1 MFSGIDAGVCPH
13 LSTGKIPHEAT
24 GLFRDNARMADEP
37 INRIDERL
45 EALGLTDRKASL
57 LATGKPD
64 LIRDI
69 RRRGSLPKIEALA
82 QLAEALETTV
92 EYIKFGRQTGAVIA
106 DRRTGFEHGPEGMAI
121 GATLPRT
128 LQVYG
133 TVLGGDPGFDDGKV
147 ESHEVTEVIDWIRRP
162 SMFEG
167 RPDVYALY
175 VTGSSMEPRFEPG
188 DPVVIDP
195 KRPPRPGDD
204 VIVQLADDNGSV
216 TLSLIKRL
224 VRRTAN
230 ELQLRQY
237 NPDITFAV
245 PLGRVKEIHRVVM
258 LRDMLG

>member
-1 MFSGIDAGVCPH
+1 MFAGIDAGVCPH
-13 LSTGKIPHEAT
+13 LSTGKIPHVRA
-24 GLFRDNARMADEP
+24 GIFRDNARMPDEP
-37 INRIDERL
+37 IERIDERL
-45 EALGLTDRKASL
+45 AALGLTDRRASL

-82 QLAEALETTV
+82 ALAEALETTV
-92 EYIKFGRQTGAVIA
+92 EYIKFGQRTGAVVA
-106 DRRTGFEHGPEGMAI
+106 ERRTGFEDGPEGIAI

-133 TVLGGDPGFDDGKV
+133 SVLGGDPGLDDGKV

-162 SMFEG
+162 SMFDG

-188 DPVVIDP
+188 DPVVVDP

-204 VIVQLADDNGSV
+204 VIVQLYGEDGRV

-224 VRRTAN
+224 VRRTAT

-245 PLGRVKEIHRVVM
+245 PLARVKDIHRVVM
-258 LRDMLG
+258 LRDMLS